1 MNIAPIS
8 APKTMMPPT
17 AATQKVGRTAT
28 LRSYRG
34 FLARRCRKTKSTV
47 AIAAMT
53 NRLTAI
59 VRALATGRKLS
70 ARTKVP
76 MSTTERMPP
85 MLSTDSFPSLMCAG
99 MNFSAMRIAATATGM
114 TTRKTQGQSAT
125 SRIRPDSSG
134 PDTEIAPPMAAHNAI
149 ERVRAGPGP
158 HSAAI
163 KERVVG
169 YAMPAAKPPKRRPKI
184 KTLIVGAN
192 PLMSAAGI
200 ASATPRTAI
209 SLRP

>member
-8 APKTMMPPT
+8 APKTMIPP
-17 AATQKVGRTAT
+17 
-28 LRSYRG
+28 RG
-34 FLARRCRKTKSTV
+34 HPEGGTNSDLEIIQGILARRCRRTKSTV
-47 AIAAMT
+47 AISAMT
-53 NRLTAI
+53 RRLTAI
-59 VRALATGRKLS
+59 VRALATGRKLR

-99 MNFSAMRIAATATGM
+99 MNFRAIRSATTATGR

-158 HSAAI
+158 TALRS
-163 KERVVG
+163 
-169 YAMPAAKPPKRRPKI
+169 KRGWSDTPCRPQNRRRGGRRSK
-184 KTLIVGAN
+184 
-192 PLMSAAGI
+192 
-200 ASATPRTAI
+200 R
-209 SLRP
+209 